1 MAFTEFE
8 TESILKQLEDQFWAH
23 RRPPLDVRDQ
33 ITDGQRIEGQV
44 IELFFNRVSFHDPSI
59 WREDAIARI
68 RYIKS
73 RDCWVI
79 YWQRAN
85 MKWIS
90 YEPCPET
97 KTLSEALAIIREDAY
112 ACFLG

>member
-23 RRPPLDVRDQ
+23 RRPPLDARDE

-44 IELFFNRVSFHDPSI
+44 IDLFFNRVSFHDPSI

-73 RDCWVI
+73 RDCWAI